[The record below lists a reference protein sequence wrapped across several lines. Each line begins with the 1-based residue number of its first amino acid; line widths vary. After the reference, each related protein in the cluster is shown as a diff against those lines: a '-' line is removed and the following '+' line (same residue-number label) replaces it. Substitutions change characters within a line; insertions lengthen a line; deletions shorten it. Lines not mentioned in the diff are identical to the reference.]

1 MEKTMNDRKTALV
14 ITGGYCNVEAA
25 KNLLSTGEYNCTE
38 IAYLCGF
45 SDSAQFASIF
55 RRETGQPFVGYLT
68 EFRMNKAAELL
79 ISGNEKTY
87 IVATKVGYSD
97 PNYFSYVFRRRYGV
111 SPSKYKGR

>member
-1 MEKTMNDRKTALV
+1 
-14 ITGGYCNVEAA
+14 
-25 KNLLSTGEYNCTE
+25 
-38 IAYLCGF
+38 
-45 SDSAQFASIF
+45 
-55 RRETGQPFVGYLT
+55 
-68 EFRMNKAAELL
+68 MNKAAELL